1 MLYITVYRSFELYCR
16 KAVLPYITIHGLCH
30 THATMLLSNGHS
42 VNAVAERL
50 GDSPETIMRTYAH
63 VTTGMQAE
71 MVKTVEQVY
80 GINL

>member
-1 MLYITVYRSFELYCR
+1 
-16 KAVLPYITIHGLCH
+16 
-30 THATMLLSNGHS
+30 MLLSNGHS